1 VTLCRHKNKVYQV
14 GFFVCVCVP
23 AASLVQ
29 KRNNITQN
37 KIVYSYQQK
46 LHRTEGFNSSALFI
60 FFFGLALPLVSLD
73 LLCFL
78 LFSRDV
84 RRKGKSRI
92 NSDGTKGLPT
102 KTLCTLAMSM
112 FRVGLSLNHEAPLA
126 LDIWERWMEPTAR
139 VCSERP

>member
-1 VTLCRHKNKVYQV
+1 
-14 GFFVCVCVP
+14 VCVCACSITGSEAKQYNTKQNRVLISTKI
-23 AASLVQ
+23 AQNGRLQLISSL
-29 KRNNITQN
+29 
-37 KIVYSYQQK
+37 
-46 LHRTEGFNSSALFI
+46 H

-112 FRVGLSLNHEAPLA
+112 FRVGLSLNHEAPSA